1 MEDFTAAGYKIYGVS
16 YDSVSELAAFS
27 DQHGIGYDLLADDDS
42 AVITQFGILNT
53 LISPE
58 GPLAGNFYGLP
69 FPGTYV
75 VDAGGVVTEKFF
87 NKHYATRTSAGTLL
101 DSALGRALRHEE
113 APAEEHGAPRA
124 RFTAFLSDPQLTLE
138 VASTLNVRVDMEE
151 GYHIYAEPL
160 PDDYYPT
167 TVRLEPV
174 DGLEIGEPVYPPTME
189 MRFDA
194 LDVTLNVYE
203 GSADIAFP
211 VTAMA
216 ELFEGGRETVDLDVV
231 VDYQV
236 CSDTV
241 CYLPEEVRLTLSAP
255 ISGLLER

>member
-1 MEDFTAAGYKIYGVS
+1 M
-16 YDSVSELAAFS
+16 
-27 DQHGIGYDLLADDDS
+27 
-42 AVITQFGILNT
+42 ITQFGILNT
-53 LISPE
+53 LIEPD
-58 GPLAGNFYGLP
+58 GPLAEQFYGLP

-75 VDAGGVVTEKFF
+75 VDGNGVVTEKFF
-87 NKHYATRTSAGTLL
+87 NKHYATRTSAGTIL

-113 APAEEHGAPRA
+113 APAAAHGAPRVG
-124 RFTAFLSDPQLTLE
+124 FSAFLSDPQLTLE
-138 VASTLNVRVDMEE
+138 VASTLNVRIEMEE
-151 GYHIYAEPL
+151 GYHVYAEPL

-174 DGLEIGEPVYPPTME
+174 SGLEIGEAVYPPTTP

-203 GSADIAFP
+203 GSADIAIP
-211 VTAMA
+211 VTALA
-216 ELFEGGRETVDLDVV
+216 ELVQAGGETVDLDVV

-241 CYLPEEVRLTLSAP
+241 CYLPEEARLSLSAP
-255 ISGLLER
+255 IAGLLGR

>member
-1 MEDFTAAGYKIYGVS
+1 M
-16 YDSVSELAAFS
+16 
-27 DQHGIGYDLLADDDS
+27 
-42 AVITQFGILNT
+42 ITQFGILNT
-53 LISPE
+53 LIEPD
-58 GPLAGNFYGLP
+58 GPLAEQFYGLP

-75 VDAGGVVTEKFF
+75 VDGNGVVTEKFF
-87 NKHYATRTSAGTLL
+87 NKHYATRTSAGTIL

-113 APAEEHGAPRA
+113 APAAAHGAPRVG
-124 RFTAFLSDPQLTLE
+124 FSAFLSDPQLTLE
-138 VASTLNVRVDMEE
+138 VASTLNVRIEMEE
-151 GYHIYAEPL
+151 GYHVYAEPL

-174 DGLEIGEPVYPPTME
+174 SGLEIGEAVYPATTP

-203 GSADIAFP
+203 GSADIAIP
-211 VTAMA
+211 VTALA
-216 ELFEGGRETVDLDVV
+216 ELVQAGGETVDLDVV

-241 CYLPEEVRLTLSAP
+241 CYLPEEARLSLSAP
-255 ISGLLER
+255 ISGLLGR

>member
-1 MEDFTAAGYKIYGVS
+1 M
-16 YDSVSELAAFS
+16 
-27 DQHGIGYDLLADDDS
+27 
-42 AVITQFGILNT
+42 ITQFGILNT
-53 LISPE
+53 LIEPD
-58 GPLAGNFYGLP
+58 GPLAENFYGLP

-75 VDAGGVVTEKFF
+75 VDESGVVTEKFF
-87 NKHYATRTSAGTLL
+87 NQHYATRTSAGTIL

-113 APAEEHGAPRA
+113 APSAAHGGQQA

-138 VASTLNVRVDMEE
+138 VASTLNVRVEMEE

-160 PDDYYPT
+160 PDTYYPT

-174 DGLEIGEPVYPPTME
+174 NGLEIGEAVYPPTTP

-203 GSADIAFP
+203 GSADIAIP
-211 VTAMA
+211 VTAQA
-216 ELFEGGRETVDLDVV
+216 ELLEAGQETVDLDVV

-241 CYLPEEVRLTLSAP
+241 CYLPQEARLSLAAP
-255 ISGLLER
+255 VAGLR

>member
-1 MEDFTAAGYKIYGVS
+1 M
-16 YDSVSELAAFS
+16 
-27 DQHGIGYDLLADDDS
+27 
-42 AVITQFGILNT
+42 ITQFGILNT
-53 LISPE
+53 LIEPE
-58 GPLAGNFYGLP
+58 GPLAEQFYGLP

-75 VDAGGVVTEKFF
+75 VDGSGVVTEKFF
-87 NKHYATRTSAGTLL
+87 NKHYATRTSAGTIL

-113 APAEEHGAPRA
+113 APAADQGAPRA
-124 RFTAFLSDPQLTLE
+124 RFSAFLSDPQLTLE
-138 VASTLNVRVDMEE
+138 VASMLNVRVEVEE
-151 GYHIYAEPL
+151 GYHVYAEPL

-174 DGLEIGEPVYPPTME
+174 SGLEIGEAVYPPTTP

-203 GSADIAFP
+203 GSADIAIP
-211 VTAMA
+211 VTALA
-216 ELFEGGRETVDLDVV
+216 ELVQAGGETVDLDVV

-241 CYLPEEVRLTLSAP
+241 CYLPEEVRLSLSAP
-255 ISGLLER
+255 LARLLGR

>member
-1 MEDFTAAGYKIYGVS
+1 M
-16 YDSVSELAAFS
+16 
-27 DQHGIGYDLLADDDS
+27 
-42 AVITQFGILNT
+42 ITQFGILNT
-53 LISPE
+53 LIEPE
-58 GPLAGNFYGLP
+58 GPLGEQFHGLP

-75 VDAGGVVTEKFF
+75 VDAAGVVTEKFF
-87 NKHYATRTSAGTLL
+87 NKHYATRTSAGTIL
-101 DSALGRALRHEE
+101 DSALGHALRHEE
-113 APAEEHGAPRA
+113 APGADQGAPRA
-124 RFTAFLSDPQLTLE
+124 RFSAFLSDPQLTLE
-138 VASTLNVRVDMEE
+138 VTSTLNVRVEMDE

-160 PDDYYPT
+160 PETYYPT

-174 DGLEIGEPVYPPTME
+174 SGLEIGAAAYPPTAP

-203 GSADIAFP
+203 GAADIAIP
-211 VTAMA
+211 VTPMA
-216 ELFEGGRETVDLDVV
+216 DLFADGRESVDLDVV

-255 ISGLLER
+255 IAGLLGR

>member
-1 MEDFTAAGYKIYGVS
+1 M
-16 YDSVSELAAFS
+16 
-27 DQHGIGYDLLADDDS
+27 
-42 AVITQFGILNT
+42 ITQFGILNT
-53 LISPE
+53 LIEPE
-58 GPLAGNFYGLP
+58 GPLAEQFYGLP

-75 VDAGGVVTEKFF
+75 VDGNGVVTEKFF
-87 NKHYATRTSAGTLL
+87 NKHYATRTSAGTIL

-113 APAEEHGAPRA
+113 APAAAHGAPRVG
-124 RFTAFLSDPQLTLE
+124 FSAFLSDPQLTLE
-138 VASTLNVRVDMEE
+138 VASTLNVRIEMEE
-151 GYHIYAEPL
+151 GYHVYAEPL

-174 DGLEIGEPVYPPTME
+174 SGLEIGEAVYPPTTP

-203 GSADIAFP
+203 GSADIAIP

-216 ELFEGGRETVDLDVV
+216 ELVQAGGETVDLDVV

-241 CYLPEEVRLTLSAP
+241 CYLPEEARLSLSAP
-255 ISGLLER
+255 VSGLR

>member
-1 MEDFTAAGYKIYGVS
+1 M
-16 YDSVSELAAFS
+16 
-27 DQHGIGYDLLADDDS
+27 
-42 AVITQFGILNT
+42 ITQFGILNT
-53 LISPE
+53 LIEPD
-58 GPLAGNFYGLP
+58 GPLAEQFYGLP

-75 VDAGGVVTEKFF
+75 VDGNGVVTEKFF
-87 NKHYATRTSAGTLL
+87 NKHYATRTSAGTIL

-113 APAEEHGAPRA
+113 APAAAHGAPRVG
-124 RFTAFLSDPQLTLE
+124 FSAFLSDPQLTLE
-138 VASTLNVRVDMEE
+138 VASTLNVRIEMEE
-151 GYHIYAEPL
+151 GYHVYAEPL

-174 DGLEIGEPVYPPTME
+174 SGLEIGEAVYPPTTP

-203 GSADIAFP
+203 GSADIAIP
-211 VTAMA
+211 VTALA
-216 ELFEGGRETVDLDVV
+216 ELVQAGGETVDLDVV

-241 CYLPEEVRLTLSAP
+241 CYLPEEARLSLSAP
-255 ISGLLER
+255 VSGLLGR

>member
-1 MEDFTAAGYKIYGVS
+1 M
-16 YDSVSELAAFS
+16 
-27 DQHGIGYDLLADDDS
+27 
-42 AVITQFGILNT
+42 ITQFGILNT
-53 LISPE
+53 LIEPD
-58 GPLAGNFYGLP
+58 GPLAEQFYGLP

-75 VDAGGVVTEKFF
+75 VDGNGVVTEKFF
-87 NKHYATRTSAGTLL
+87 NKHYATRTSAGTIL

-113 APAEEHGAPRA
+113 APAAAHGAPRVG
-124 RFTAFLSDPQLTLE
+124 FSAFLSDPQLTLE
-138 VASTLNVRVDMEE
+138 VASTLNVRIEMEE
-151 GYHIYAEPL
+151 GYHVYAEPL

-174 DGLEIGEPVYPPTME
+174 GGLEIGEAVYPPTTP

-203 GSADIAFP
+203 GSADIAIP
-211 VTAMA
+211 VTALA
-216 ELFEGGRETVDLDVV
+216 ELVQAGGETVDLDVV

-241 CYLPEEVRLTLSAP
+241 CYLPEEARLSLSAP
-255 ISGLLER
+255 ISGLLGR

>member
-1 MEDFTAAGYKIYGVS
+1 M
-16 YDSVSELAAFS
+16 
-27 DQHGIGYDLLADDDS
+27 
-42 AVITQFGILNT
+42 ITQFGILNT
-53 LISPE
+53 LIEPD
-58 GPLAGNFYGLP
+58 GPLAEQFYGLP

-75 VDAGGVVTEKFF
+75 VDGNGVVTEKFF
-87 NKHYATRTSAGTLL
+87 NKHYATRTSAGTIL

-113 APAEEHGAPRA
+113 APAAAHGAPRVG
-124 RFTAFLSDPQLTLE
+124 FSAFLSDPQLTLE
-138 VASTLNVRVDMEE
+138 VASTLNVRIEMEE
-151 GYHIYAEPL
+151 GYHVYAEPL

-174 DGLEIGEPVYPPTME
+174 SGLEIGEAVYPPTMP

-203 GSADIAFP
+203 GSADIAIP

-216 ELFEGGRETVDLDVV
+216 ELVQAGGETVDLDVV

-241 CYLPEEVRLTLSAP
+241 CYLPEEARLSLSAP
-255 ISGLLER
+255 VSGLLGR

>member
-1 MEDFTAAGYKIYGVS
+1 M
-16 YDSVSELAAFS
+16 
-27 DQHGIGYDLLADDDS
+27 
-42 AVITQFGILNT
+42 ITQFGILNT
-53 LISPE
+53 LIEPD
-58 GPLAGNFYGLP
+58 GPLAEQFYGLP

-75 VDAGGVVTEKFF
+75 VDGKGVVTEKFF
-87 NKHYATRTSAGTLL
+87 NKHYATRTSAGTIL

-113 APAEEHGAPRA
+113 APAAAHGSPRVG
-124 RFTAFLSDPQLTLE
+124 FSAFLSDPQLTLE
-138 VASTLNVRVDMEE
+138 VASTLNVRIEMEE
-151 GYHIYAEPL
+151 GYHVYAEPL

-174 DGLEIGEPVYPPTME
+174 GGLEIGEAVYPPTTP

-203 GSADIAFP
+203 GSADIAIP
-211 VTAMA
+211 VTALA
-216 ELFEGGRETVDLDVV
+216 ELVQAGGETVDLDVV

-241 CYLPEEVRLTLSAP
+241 CYLPEEARLSLSAP
-255 ISGLLER
+255 ISGLLGR

>member
-1 MEDFTAAGYKIYGVS
+1 M
-16 YDSVSELAAFS
+16 
-27 DQHGIGYDLLADDDS
+27 
-42 AVITQFGILNT
+42 ITQFGILNT
-53 LISPE
+53 LIEPD
-58 GPLAGNFYGLP
+58 GPLAEQFYGLP

-75 VDAGGVVTEKFF
+75 VDGNGVVTEKFF
-87 NKHYATRTSAGTLL
+87 NKHYATRTSAGTIL

-113 APAEEHGAPRA
+113 APAAAHGAPQVG
-124 RFTAFLSDPQLTLE
+124 FTAFLSDPQLTLE
-138 VASTLNVRVDMEE
+138 VASTLNVRIEMEE
-151 GYHIYAEPL
+151 GYHVYAEPL

-174 DGLEIGEPVYPPTME
+174 SGLEIGEAVYPPTTP

-203 GSADIAFP
+203 GSADIAIP
-211 VTAMA
+211 VTALA
-216 ELFEGGRETVDLDVV
+216 ELVQAGGETVDLDVV

-241 CYLPEEVRLTLSAP
+241 CYLPEEARLSLSAP
-255 ISGLLER
+255 ISGLR

>member
-1 MEDFTAAGYKIYGVS
+1 M
-16 YDSVSELAAFS
+16 
-27 DQHGIGYDLLADDDS
+27 
-42 AVITQFGILNT
+42 ITQFGILNT
-53 LISPE
+53 LIEPD
-58 GPLAGNFYGLP
+58 GPLAEQFYGLP

-75 VDAGGVVTEKFF
+75 VDGDGVVTEKFF
-87 NKHYATRTSAGTLL
+87 NKHYATRTSAGTIL

-113 APAEEHGAPRA
+113 APAAAHGAPRA
-124 RFTAFLSDPQLTLE
+124 RFNAFLSDPQLTLE
-138 VASTLNVRVDMEE
+138 VASMLNVRIEVEE
-151 GYHIYAEPL
+151 GYHVYAEPL

-174 DGLEIGEPVYPPTME
+174 SGLEIGEAIYPPTTP

-203 GSADIAFP
+203 GAADIAIP

-216 ELFEGGRETVDLDVV
+216 ELVQAGRETVDLDVV

-241 CYLPEEVRLTLSAP
+241 CYLPEEVRLSLSAP
-255 ISGLLER
+255 VSGLLGRGAERSRRLSTTPAAGRRGRAAGATAARAPPRPAAAARPTAAA

>member
-1 MEDFTAAGYKIYGVS
+1 M
-16 YDSVSELAAFS
+16 
-27 DQHGIGYDLLADDDS
+27 
-42 AVITQFGILNT
+42 ITQFGILNT
-53 LISPE
+53 LIEPD
-58 GPLAGNFYGLP
+58 GPLAEQFYGLP

-75 VDAGGVVTEKFF
+75 VDGNGVVTEKFF
-87 NKHYATRTSAGTLL
+87 NKHYATRTSAGTIL

-113 APAEEHGAPRA
+113 APAAAHGSPRVG
-124 RFTAFLSDPQLTLE
+124 FSAFLSDPQLTLE
-138 VASTLNVRVDMEE
+138 VASTLNVRIEMEE
-151 GYHIYAEPL
+151 GYHVYAEPL

-174 DGLEIGEPVYPPTME
+174 GGLEIGEAVYPPTTP

-203 GSADIAFP
+203 GSADIAIP
-211 VTAMA
+211 VTALA
-216 ELFEGGRETVDLDVV
+216 ELVQAGGETVDLDVV

-241 CYLPEEVRLTLSAP
+241 CYLPEEARLSLSAP
-255 ISGLLER
+255 ISGLLGR

>member
-1 MEDFTAAGYKIYGVS
+1 M
-16 YDSVSELAAFS
+16 
-27 DQHGIGYDLLADDDS
+27 
-42 AVITQFGILNT
+42 ITQFGILNT
-53 LISPE
+53 LIEPD
-58 GPLAGNFYGLP
+58 GPLAEQFYGLP

-75 VDAGGVVTEKFF
+75 VDGNGVVTEKFF
-87 NKHYATRTSAGTLL
+87 NKHYATRTSAGTIL

-113 APAEEHGAPRA
+113 APAAAHGAPRVG
-124 RFTAFLSDPQLTLE
+124 FSAFLSDPQLTLE
-138 VASTLNVRVDMEE
+138 VASTLNVRIEMEE
-151 GYHIYAEPL
+151 GYHVYAEPL

-174 DGLEIGEPVYPPTME
+174 SGLEIGEAVYPPTTP

-203 GSADIAFP
+203 GSADIAIP
-211 VTAMA
+211 VTALA
-216 ELFEGGRETVDLDVV
+216 ELVQAGGETVDLDVV

-241 CYLPEEVRLTLSAP
+241 CYLPEEARLSLSAP
-255 ISGLLER
+255 ISGLLGR

>member
-1 MEDFTAAGYKIYGVS
+1 M
-16 YDSVSELAAFS
+16 
-27 DQHGIGYDLLADDDS
+27 
-42 AVITQFGILNT
+42 ITQFGILNT
-53 LISPE
+53 LIEPD
-58 GPLAGNFYGLP
+58 GPLAEQFYGLP

-75 VDAGGVVTEKFF
+75 VDGNGVVTEKFF
-87 NKHYATRTSAGTLL
+87 NKHYATRTSAGTIL

-113 APAEEHGAPRA
+113 APAAAHGAPRVG
-124 RFTAFLSDPQLTLE
+124 FSAFLSDPQLTLE
-138 VASTLNVRVDMEE
+138 VASTLNVRIEMEE
-151 GYHIYAEPL
+151 GYHVYAEPL

-174 DGLEIGEPVYPPTME
+174 SGLEIGEAVYPPTTP

-203 GSADIAFP
+203 GSADIAIP

-216 ELFEGGRETVDLDVV
+216 ELVQAGGETVDLDVV

-241 CYLPEEVRLTLSAP
+241 CYLPEEARLSLSAP
-255 ISGLLER
+255 VSGLLGR

>member
-1 MEDFTAAGYKIYGVS
+1 M
-16 YDSVSELAAFS
+16 AAFS
-27 DQHGIGYDLLADDDS
+27 DQHGIEYDLLADDDS
-42 AVITQFGILNT
+42 TVIEQFGILNT
-53 LISPE
+53 LIEPD
-58 GPLAGNFYGLP
+58 GPLADNFYGLP

-75 VDAGGVVTEKFF
+75 VDERGVVTEKFF
-87 NKHYATRTSAGTLL
+87 NQHYATRTSAGTIL

-113 APAEEHGAPRA
+113 APAADHGAPRA

-138 VASTLNVRVDMEE
+138 VTSTLTVRAEMAE

-174 DGLEIGEPVYPPTME
+174 GGLEIGEAVYPPTTS

-203 GSADIAFP
+203 GAADIAIP
-211 VTAMA
+211 VTALA
-216 ELFEGGRETVDLDVV
+216 ELFTEGREAVDLDVV

-241 CYLPEEVRLTLSAP
+241 CYLPEEVRLPLSVP
-255 ISGLLER
+255 ITGLLGR

>member
-1 MEDFTAAGYKIYGVS
+1 MS
-16 YDSVSELAAFS
+16 YDSVSELAAFC
-27 DQHGIGYDLLADDDS
+27 DQHGIEYDLLADDDS

-53 LISPE
+53 LIEPE
-58 GPLAGNFYGLP
+58 GPLADRFYGLP

-75 VDAGGVVTEKFF
+75 VDADGVVTEKFF
-87 NKHYATRTSAGTLL
+87 NEHYATRTSAGTIL

-113 APAEEHGAPRA
+113 APAADQGVPRA
-124 RFTAFLSDPQLTLE
+124 RFSAFLSDPQFTLE
-138 VASTLNVRVDMEE
+138 VASTLNVRVEMED

-167 TVRLEPV
+167 TVRVEPV
-174 DGLEIGEPVYPPTME
+174 GGLEIGAPVYPPTMP

-203 GSADIAFP
+203 GAADIAIP

-216 ELFEGGRETVDLDVV
+216 ELFAEGRETVDLDVV
-231 VDYQV
+231 VDYQI

-241 CYLPEEVRLTLSAP
+241 CYLPEEARLSLSAP
-255 ISGLLER
+255 VAGLLGR

>member
-1 MEDFTAAGYKIYGVS
+1 M
-16 YDSVSELAAFS
+16 
-27 DQHGIGYDLLADDDS
+27 
-42 AVITQFGILNT
+42 ITQFGILNT
-53 LISPE
+53 LIEPE
-58 GPLAGNFYGLP
+58 GPLAEQFYGLP

-75 VDAGGVVTEKFF
+75 VDGSGVVTEKFF
-87 NKHYATRTSAGTLL
+87 NKHYATRTSAGTIL

-113 APAEEHGAPRA
+113 APAAAHGAPRVG
-124 RFTAFLSDPQLTLE
+124 FSAFLSDPQLTLE
-138 VASTLNVRVDMEE
+138 VASTLNVRIEMEE
-151 GYHIYAEPL
+151 GYHVYAEPL

-174 DGLEIGEPVYPPTME
+174 SGLEIGEAVYPPTTP

-203 GSADIAFP
+203 GSADIAIP

-216 ELFEGGRETVDLDVV
+216 ELVQAGGETVDLEVV

-241 CYLPEEVRLTLSAP
+241 CYLPEEARLSLSAP
-255 ISGLLER
+255 VSGLR